1 MKKALALFLILALGS
16 TMILT
21 GCGSEPYDY
30 DLTKYVKAGEYKGLE
45 YKNPDKIKVSDKEIK
60 DAIQEDLDEAKSLK
74 DVEDGKVHDGD
85 TVNIDYTGKIDGKEF
100 ENGSAEGSTL
110 EIGSKTMIDG
120 FEAGLVGAKVG
131 DTVTLNLTF
140 PDPYPNNEDLS
151 GKDVVFEVKI
161 NSSQENVTPTEK
173 EYVAQSS
180 EYDTVADYEKAVKK
194 ELYKNKEN
202 EQKQEIETYLWGVI
216 TDSSEVI
223 EYPEKELEAY
233 KEKQKQYVED
243 YAKNNSMEYA
253 DVIESTYKMTE
264 DEFNEELDSAAQT
277 NAKEQMIVYYIARQE
292 GLEVTDSEYK
302 DFVAAQLE
310 SIGYTAKEFEDYT
323 GSSYEEYVG
332 GEEYIK
338 YYMLYQKVIDM
349 VVENAKGVDKLS
361 TGK

>member
-1 MKKALALFLILALGS
+1 MKKTLSFALALCAGMLA
-16 TMILT
+16 
-21 GCGSEPYDY
+21 
-30 DLTKYVKAGEYKGLE
+30 AGELRIDLDSMKSGVNL
-45 YKNPDKIKVSDKEIK
+45 EIK
-60 DAIQEDLDEAKSLK
+60 KTSPSNFI
-74 DVEDGKVHDGD
+74 V
-85 TVNIDYTGKIDGKEF
+85 ID
-100 ENGSAEGSTL
+100 S
-110 EIGSKTMIDG
+110 
-120 FEAGLVGAKVG
+120 
-131 DTVTLNLTF
+131 
-140 PDPYPNNEDLS
+140 P
-151 GKDVVFEVKI
+151 
-161 NSSQENVTPTEK
+161 
-173 EYVAQSS
+173 
-180 EYDTVADYEKAVKK
+180 
-194 ELYKNKEN
+194 
-202 EQKQEIETYLWGVI
+202 W
-216 TDSSEVI
+216 
-223 EYPEKELEAY
+223 Y